1 MDAVLTR
8 LKEDLTKVL
17 GDNMLCLI
25 HTGSRVRGEA
35 VEESD
40 YDVFL
45 VLNSVNSSVLEKV
58 RRLFLDYPD
67 VSAYLASKQEFD
79 TLPHARAQLLTLVH
93 SEKLIGEIEPTL
105 PTNDEV
111 RRYITLMRRDW
122 LERVRHYLIHPHTPE
137 RLVYAIHLAL
147 KYTCLY
153 LSYRVFLETGRLPR
167 TRKETAA
174 YFRERKSQ
182 DLGVKL
188 IEMHDNWHSHKEEA
202 ARKPESYLFLLEKFL
217 RESRP

>member
-1 MDAVLTR
+1 
-8 LKEDLTKVL
+8 
-17 GDNMLCLI
+17 
-25 HTGSRVRGEA
+25 
-35 VEESD
+35 
-40 YDVFL
+40 
-45 VLNSVNSSVLEKV
+45 
-58 RRLFLDYPD
+58 
-67 VSAYLASKQEFD
+67 
-79 TLPHARAQLLTLVH
+79 
-93 SEKLIGEIEPTL
+93 
-105 PTNDEV
+105 
-111 RRYITLMRRDW
+111 MRRDW

-188 IEMHDNWHSHKEEA
+188 IEMHDNWHSQKEEA